1 MSCKAELTNSFC
13 VLPWI
18 GGAISSD
25 SKVVPCCKWMGPHG
39 SMDSAPS
46 ITDGLQQAFDSKFWQ
61 DIRNQM
67 MQGQRPTGCKK
78 CWEAEDNNRPS
89 DRFEF
94 QKQFNDITIASAS
107 YNKVKFLETGI
118 SSLCNLACVMCQPG
132 TSSTLSSIVN
142 PDNKLQ
148 KAFHQDNNLLN
159 SDLSELRVL
168 KFVGGEPMLEHKHD
182 ELLEKIL
189 RQNINPKKLE
199 IEYHTNCTRFPSKK
213 VLDAW
218 KRMGKVRIILSIDGT
233 RDTCYYQRP
242 GRYTWDEIEE
252 VVSKYV
258 AIEKECNIVFASNT
272 VVTAL
277 NISYITEIADWI
289 QLKVGHN
296 LEWCNA
302 NPIAKNFKYIDFRNI
317 SSNTKTNIK
326 SNIQSY
332 VSNNQISQPIHMV
345 ENVLSFIDEI
355 GNLDYNLT
363 KEIIRNNHSMKNVW
377 DYFNIELT
385 NLEI

>member
-1 MSCKAELTNSFC
+1 MSYKAELTNSFC

-18 GGAISSD
+18 GGAVSSD
-25 SKVVPCCKWMGPHG
+25 SRVVPCCKWMGPHG

-46 ITDGLQQAFDSKFWQ
+46 INNGLQQALDSEFWQ

-67 MQGQRPTGCKK
+67 IQGQRPAGCKK
-78 CWEAEDNNRPS
+78 CWEAEANSGHS

-94 QKQFNDITIASAS
+94 QQQFNNISLTSNS
-107 YNKVKFLETGI
+107 YDKIRFLETGI

-132 TSSTLSSIVN
+132 TSSTLSSIVR
-142 PDNKLQ
+142 PDIKVE
-148 KAFHQDNNLLN
+148 KAFHQDNNLLDN
-159 SDLSELRVL
+159 DLSELQVL

-189 RQNINPKKLE
+189 EQNINPKKLE
-199 IEYHTNCTRFPSKK
+199 IEYHTNCTRFPSQR
-213 VLDAW
+213 VLDVW
-218 KRMGKVRIILSIDGT
+218 KRVGKVRIILSIDGT
-233 RDTCYYQRP
+233 KDTCYYQRP
-242 GRYTWDEIEE
+242 GRYTWDDIET

-258 AIEKECNIVFASNT
+258 EIEKECNIAFASNT

-277 NISYITEIADWI
+277 NIAYITEIADWI
-289 QLKVGHN
+289 QSKVGHN

-302 NPIAKNFKYIDFRNI
+302 NPIGKNFKYIDFRNI
-317 SSNTKTNIK
+317 SSNTKTKIK

-332 VSNNQISQPIHMV
+332 IKNNKISQPVYMV
-345 ENVLSFIDEI
+345 EDVLNFIDEY
-355 GNLDYNLT
+355 GLLEENLT
-363 KEIIRNNHSMKNVW
+363 KEIIRTKHSMKNVW